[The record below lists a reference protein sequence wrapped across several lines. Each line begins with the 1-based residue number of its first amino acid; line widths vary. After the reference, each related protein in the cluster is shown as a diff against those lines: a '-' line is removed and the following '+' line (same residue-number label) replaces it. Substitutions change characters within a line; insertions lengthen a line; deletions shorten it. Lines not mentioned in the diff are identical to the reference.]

1 MLGKLSQIVN
11 FDNLAT
17 NPVNPTA
24 TIRVLKIKSF
34 NAIMSVKNE
43 LYPQSLFNVLQKN
56 VYPNTG
62 LKE

>member
-43 LYPQSLFNVLQKN
+43 LYL
-56 VYPNTG
+56 
-62 LKE
+62 